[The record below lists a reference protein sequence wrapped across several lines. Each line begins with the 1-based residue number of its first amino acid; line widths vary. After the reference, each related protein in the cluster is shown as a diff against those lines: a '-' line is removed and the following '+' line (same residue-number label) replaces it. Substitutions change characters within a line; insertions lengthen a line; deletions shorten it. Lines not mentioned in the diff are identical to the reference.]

1 MVLCGAS
8 VAPVFCETAN
18 NSSILDC
25 REPQLKAIN
34 PIDIETLPTLQN
46 LHRRGHNER
55 HQNLDCDRADAS
67 LLLLQ
72 PPIWLIPNPG
82 ESLPASPICS
92 IIGSVD
98 QGY

>member
-46 LHRRGHNER
+46 LHRRVITS
-55 HQNLDCDRADAS
+55 ATK
-67 LLLLQ
+67 
-72 PPIWLIPNPG
+72 IWIVIEPTLHCY
-82 ESLPASPICS
+82 CS
-92 IIGSVD
+92 SHRSG
-98 QGY
+98 